1 MIYDIIKTLDPDLVV
16 KTFPPGT
23 VLLDEDAYVK
33 HIPVIR
39 KGLIKVTRSDEQGHE
54 MLLYYIGDGESCIM
68 SFLGAAC
75 NNKSQIKAVVEE
87 TAEVIIVP
95 IEQAM
100 KWMQTEPAWLSFVF
114 NLYNKRFE
122 ELLNF
127 INEVS
132 FHSVDARLIELL
144 KKKSLAS
151 TNKELNITHQQLAE
165 DLGTARE
172 VVSRLLKQMENKG
185 LIKLSR
191 GKIRIISAL

>member
-1 MIYDIIKTLDPDLVV
+1 MIYNVIKGLDPDLLV
-16 KTFPPGT
+16 KTYPPGT

-39 KGLIKVTRSDEQGHE
+39 SGLIKVTRSDEQGHE
-54 MLLYYIGDGESCIM
+54 MLLYYIGDGESCVM

-95 IEQAM
+95 IEKAM

-132 FHSVDARLIELL
+132 FHSVDDRLIDIL

-151 TNKELNITHQQLAE
+151 GTKELSITHQQVAE

-185 LIKLSR
+185 LIELSR
-191 GKIRIISAL
+191 GKIKLISVL

>member
-1 MIYDIIKTLDPDLVV
+1 MIYDIIKGLDPTLEV
-16 KTFPPGT
+16 KSYQPGT

-33 HIPVIR
+33 HIPVI
-39 KGLIKVTRSDEQGHE
+39 KNGLIKVTRSDEQGHE
-54 MLLYYIGDGESCIM
+54 MLLYYIGNGESCIM

-95 IEQAM
+95 IEKAM

-132 FHSVDARLIELL
+132 FHSVDDRLLDLL
-144 KKKSLAS
+144 KKKSQAS
-151 TNKELNITHQQLAE
+151 GNQELNITHQQLAE

-172 VVSRLLKQMENKG
+172 VVSRLLKQMENKQ
-185 LIKLSR
+185 IIELSR
-191 GKIRIISAL
+191 GKIKIVSSL

>member
-1 MIYDIIKTLDPDLVV
+1 MKALDQDLEV

-95 IEQAM
+95 IEKAM

-132 FHSVDARLIELL
+132 FHSVDDRLIDIL
-144 KKKSLAS
+144 KKKSFALG
-151 TNKELNITHQQLAE
+151 NKELSITHQELAQ

-185 LIKLSR
+185 LIALSR
-191 GKIRIISAL
+191 GKIRIISAM